1 MKQKVEN
8 RWVVIYAMILG
19 VTYIILGVTEFAL
32 GIYNLFSPM
41 NNASLV
47 GVVPADIFGG
57 FAALTIGASYL
68 SAMSLLKGV
77 RESLGF
83 VLIGTLLSTVFG
95 VIYLLIVCAD
105 GFETLLASLEGEAWT
120 WEWLTRGSA
129 GSGLL
134 RPEIWLFFMSLPLTY
149 LTLRTARKTEKRGFN
164 MPKSRESL

>member
-8 RWVVIYAMILG
+8 RHIVIYTMILG
-19 VTYIILGVTEFAL
+19 VAYIIFGAAEFTL

-41 NNASLV
+41 DNASLV

-57 FAALTIGASYL
+57 FAALVVGASYL
-68 SAMSLLKGV
+68 SAISLLRGA
-77 RESLGF
+77 RESWGF
-83 VLIGTLLSTVFG
+83 ILVGVLLSAVFG

-105 GFETLLASLEGEAWT
+105 GFGTLLASLEGEAWT

-134 RPEIWLFFMSLPLTY
+134 RPEIWLFFMSLPLAY
-149 LTLRTARKTEKRGFN
+149 LTLRKTERRGLN